1 MLEYHQLSSK
11 IFNFSPSEFDDIALQ
26 IFEYQYNHNPI
37 YKQFVNYLNKRQ
49 DVKDIYSI
57 PYLPVELFKNHTILS
72 DEFQAIKYFESSGT
86 TGSISSKHYYQD
98 LKIYEQSYLNGFQ
111 NQYGSPSDWV
121 ILGLLPSY
129 LERKNASLVNMVDS
143 LMIHSGHSENGFY
156 LYNYEKLKETLEFL
170 ANNERKV
177 MLFGVTFALIEFARD
192 FPSTYPNLTIIE
204 TGGMKGRGKELTRDE
219 LHVFLKQ
226 QLSPKQIHSEYGMS
240 EMFSQAYS
248 TDKGIFQSASTLKV
262 LKRNPFDPFDIQD
275 ASGRGNINV
284 IDLSNLHSCSFLAT
298 MDLGEFYDDGKFSVL
313 GRSDYS
319 DVRGCNL
326 MYS

>member
-1 MLEYHQLSSK
+1 MLEYHQLSTK
-11 IFNFSPSEFDDIALQ
+11 VFNFSPSEFDDIALQ

-37 YKQFVNYLNKRQ
+37 YKQFVNFLNKKQ
-49 DVKDIYSI
+49 LVKDIYSI
-57 PYLPVELFKNHTILS
+57 PYMPVELFKYHTILS
-72 DEFQAIKYFESSGT
+72 DEFQALNYFESSGT
-86 TGSISSKHYYQD
+86 TGSISSKHFYQD
-98 LKIYEQSYLNGFQ
+98 LKIYEQSYLNGFK

-129 LERKNASLVNMVDS
+129 LERKNASLVHMVDG
-143 LMIHSGHSENGFY
+143 LIKYSGQFENGFY
-156 LYNYEKLKETLEFL
+156 LYDYEKLKNTLDL
-170 ANNERKV
+170 LVKVKRKV
-177 MLFGVTFALIEFARD
+177 MLFGVTFALIEFAQKY
-192 FPSTYPNLTIIE
+192 PSQYPNLTIIE

-219 LHVFLKQ
+219 LHAFLNQ
-226 QLSPKQIHSEYGMS
+226 QLSPQQIHSEYGMS

-262 LKRNPFDPFDIQD
+262 LKRNPYDPLDIQ
-275 ASGRGNINV
+275 SSKGRGNINV
-284 IDLSNLHSCSFLAT
+284 IDLSNIHSCSFLAT